1 MSMDI
6 YESFEIREIRKL
18 PVRHLSGI
26 AGLAY
31 AKKSEFRGILMLRKC
46 PWTFLNPSKFAKS
59 KSLLSSMF
67 QV

>member
-1 MSMDI
+1 MNPSKFAVN
-6 YESFEIREIRKL
+6 ECFEIRSIRKL
-18 PVRHLSGI
+18 SLGHH
-26 AGLAY
+26 
-31 AKKSEFRGILMLRKC
+31 AKKSEFRRILMLRKC